1 MPTYRDVVK
10 TMCKVACMQKGL
22 EKWEL
27 PGAVCVS
34 GLNPR
39 GQRCY
44 LQSTQPEL
52 SHITID

>member
-10 TMCKVACMQKGL
+10 TMWKVACMQKGL
-22 EKWEL
+22 EEWEL